1 MVLFLPFPLF
11 YIIYNDDVLVLTVGC
26 FSIIYQIQL
35 VVNYNVG
42 INTIMVKAVFYLSR
56 IVYLNSTSSL
66 ILMVE
71 VTITPLSNLL
81 RQTTSWHVFIV
92 TFRLLLPCTFLVK
105 TVPCTWNT
113 QDLQKSEIESKRPL
127 SMITQEV
134 TFTVSPEPYVL
145 IISSNIFLL
154 LWTYL
159 GIHFSVTCT
168 LSCHFFVA

>member
-81 RQTTSWHVFIV
+81 RQTTS
-92 TFRLLLPCTFLVK
+92 
-105 TVPCTWNT
+105 
-113 QDLQKSEIESKRPL
+113 
-127 SMITQEV
+127 
-134 TFTVSPEPYVL
+134 
-145 IISSNIFLL
+145 
-154 LWTYL
+154 
-159 GIHFSVTCT
+159 
-168 LSCHFFVA
+168 